1 MPVAYLNQGVR
12 KDLTEAKRMN
22 EVKSEAEGV
31 RVLYFIYIIYPIASG
46 PSSPVLILIHPGKS
60 RTKIFPSPILPV

>member
-31 RVLYFIYIIYPIASG
+31 RVSAANDSETEERTPL
-46 PSSPVLILIHPGKS
+46 SPP
-60 RTKIFPSPILPV
+60 